1 MSKNLPKSTMPV
13 EMPEEVIIEKVIE
26 EVAAEVP
33 VYEAV
38 PAVEAI
44 TPVDLG
50 NTYIAVEGDSYASI
64 AAEFNTTKISK
75 HQYAQYLYALNGGK
89 AIGVGTEVRI
99 G

>member
-1 MSKNLPKSTMPV
+1 MSKNLPKSATPV
-13 EMPEEVIIEKVIE
+13 ELPEQAIIE
-26 EVAAEVP
+26 EVLEEQVAAEMP

-50 NTYIAVEGDSYASI
+50 NTYIAVDGDSYASI

-75 HQYAQYLYALNGGK
+75 HQYAQ
-89 AIGVGTEVRI
+89 
-99 G
+99 